1 MVENVT
7 GVIST
12 VILAAGIGFLTL
24 RGFHREA
31 TNLKNGGCCSS
42 GSCCGCDCGGHC
54 HDQHDHQEDP
64 KQNPGD
70 NKKT

>member
-1 MVENVT
+1 MENIT

-24 RGFHREA
+24 RGIYREA
-31 TNLKNGGCCSS
+31 TNLKNGGCCGSDSCGS
-42 GSCCGCDCGGHC
+42 GSCCGGHC
-54 HDQHDHQEDP
+54 Q
-64 KQNPGD
+64 